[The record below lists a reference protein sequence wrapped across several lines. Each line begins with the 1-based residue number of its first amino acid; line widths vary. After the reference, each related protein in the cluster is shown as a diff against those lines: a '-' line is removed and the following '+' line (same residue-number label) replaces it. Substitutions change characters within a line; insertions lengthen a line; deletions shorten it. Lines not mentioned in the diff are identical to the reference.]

1 MSEKS
6 VSENEP
12 APLPSSNYEEKL
24 TLWRKE
30 RFLHMGFD
38 DDWALALAEAKVD
51 HNRVHWMLRN
61 GCSHTLACSI
71 ML

>member
-6 VSENEP
+6 VNENET
-12 APLPSSNYEEKL
+12 APQPSSDYEEQL
-24 TLWRKE
+24 TLWRKG
-30 RFLHMGFD
+30 RFLKMGFS
-38 DDWALALAEAKVD
+38 DDWSRALAEAKVD
-51 HNRVHWMLRN
+51 HYKVRGMLHN